1 MTAPAQSA
9 VALLIVAIAAAA
21 LLWRAV
27 RRGKGGHC
35 GDGCGAVSPDAKAL
49 LKKLRN
55 R

>member
-1 MTAPAQSA
+1 MTASAQTVA
-9 VALLIVAIAAAA
+9 ALLIVALASAA
-21 LLWRAV
+21 LIRHAIV
-27 RRGKGGHC
+27 SRKTGC